1 MRRLKNT
8 RKLIE
13 QEGVRIYGRLH
24 FYLPWSKW
32 LKLTKS
38 FHIYFKRT
46 TKTFHSK
53 TFFYEFIYAIR
64 FKGMALRKL
73 L

>member
-13 QEGVRIYGRLH
+13 QEGVRIYGGLH
-24 FYLPWSKW
+24 FYLSWSKW
-32 LKLTKS
+32 LKLTKG
-38 FHIYFKRT
+38 FHIDLKRT

-53 TFFYEFIYAIR
+53 IFVYEFIYTIR
-64 FKGMALRKL
+64 FKGIALRKL